1 MLLFR
6 KPKHIFRYFVHR
18 KVDEIYYSIGLRRFA
33 AQLIGLYEPIFL
45 YLFFGKDLSK
55 TLFFFAA
62 ITGLYILFVPL
73 GGKMMARF
81 GVKHNMIFSIPTL
94 VGYYLCLFFL
104 DKIFWLIFLAP
115 IFAALT
121 RAFFL
126 PAFHADFAKLS
137 QKGKRGKQLGILQI
151 ITILGSIT
159 GPLLGAFILAKFGFS
174 ILFIIITAIFF
185 LSAIPLMF
193 TYETK
198 SRYRDSYRG
207 AWKRVFSKRW
217 RKKALSFALYGFD
230 SGININ
236 VWPLFLFSLGIQFKN
251 MGFIASASLIFSLAT
266 TLYIAHLADNK
277 KRIKLFRVGCF
288 IASIGNIA
296 KAFVKT
302 ILNAF
307 FTQSFF
313 LIGDTLDTLPLTA
326 HIYDKTQKEKIN
338 IGRFI
343 MFREIAQN
351 LGTFLI
357 YLFAGVFFLFSDKI
371 FIVFPV
377 AAIALLLAGILSR
390 SFERGFIENI
400 ETFRK
405 ELGEK
410 IILNPEE
417 NEENE

>member
-1 MLLFR
+1 M
-6 KPKHIFRYFVHR
+6 FRYFVHR
-18 KVDEIYYSIGLRRFA
+18 KVDEIYYSVGLRRFA
-33 AQLIGLYEPIFL
+33 SQLIGLYEPIFL
-45 YLFFGKDLSK
+45 YLFFDKDLSK

-62 ITGLYILFVPL
+62 IMGLYILFVPL
-73 GGKMMARF
+73 GGRMMAHF

-94 VGYYLCLFFL
+94 VGYYSCLFFL

-151 ITILGSIT
+151 ITILGSVM

-193 TYETK
+193 TYESK
-198 SRYRDSYRG
+198 SRYRDSYKG

-217 RKKALSFALYGFD
+217 RKKAFSLALYGFD
-230 SGININ
+230 AGINVNI
-236 VWPLFLFSLGIQFKN
+236 WPLFLFSLGIQFKN
-251 MGFIASASLIFSLAT
+251 MGFIASASLVFSLAT
-266 TLYIAHLADNK
+266 TFYVAHLADK
-277 KRIKLFRVGCF
+277 KKPIKLFRVGCF
-288 IASIGNIA
+288 IASAGNIA
-296 KAFVKT
+296 KAFVKAV
-302 ILNAF
+302 LGAF
-307 FTQSFF
+307 FAQSFF

-326 HIYDKTQKEKIN
+326 HIYDQTKKEKIN

-343 MFREIAQN
+343 MFREISQN

-357 YLFAGVFFLFSDKI
+357 YLFGGIFFLFSDKI
-371 FIVFPV
+371 FIVFPI

-390 SFERGFIENI
+390 SFEKGFIENI
-400 ETFRK
+400 EAFRK

-410 IILNPEE
+410 IILNPEGDE
-417 NEENE
+417 KE

>member
-1 MLLFR
+1 
-6 KPKHIFRYFVHR
+6 
-18 KVDEIYYSIGLRRFA
+18 
-33 AQLIGLYEPIFL
+33 
-45 YLFFGKDLSK
+45 
-55 TLFFFAA
+55 
-62 ITGLYILFVPL
+62 
-73 GGKMMARF
+73 
-81 GVKHNMIFSIPTL
+81 
-94 VGYYLCLFFL
+94 
-104 DKIFWLIFLAP
+104 
-115 IFAALT
+115 
-121 RAFFL
+121 
-126 PAFHADFAKLS
+126 
-137 QKGKRGKQLGILQI
+137 
-151 ITILGSIT
+151 
-159 GPLLGAFILAKFGFS
+159 
-174 ILFIIITAIFF
+174 
-185 LSAIPLMF
+185 
-193 TYETK
+193 
-198 SRYRDSYRG
+198 
-207 AWKRVFSKRW
+207 
-217 RKKALSFALYGFD
+217 
-230 SGININ
+230 
-236 VWPLFLFSLGIQFKN
+236 